1 MKYNVRLKT
10 TSENGVFELEVEEMS
25 CLNCRYSHVEVDGKY
40 HCWGDKE
47 SPAISPAGTCEY
59 WRSKYAKKDT

>member
-1 MKYNVRLKT
+1 MRYNVRLKT
-10 TSENGVFELEVEEMS
+10 TSENGVFELEVEEMT
-25 CLNCRYSHVEVDGKY
+25 CINCRYSHTEADKKY

-47 SPAISPAGTCEY
+47 SPAISPTGSCKY